1 MSILKPRNRLVNFRL
16 TEEEFV
22 YLREACL
29 AQGARSISDFAR
41 SAVLRQADRSGA
53 GLTSGGLTANASESP
68 STQSLAEL
76 QSMMVQL
83 QARVGQLVE
92 QVDSTRAPVAEPMLE
107 LVTEQLT

>member
-22 YLREACL
+22 HLRDACV

-41 SAVLRQADRSGA
+41 SAVLRQAENPSANSANDR
-53 GLTSGGLTANASESP
+53 P

-76 QSMMVQL
+76 HLMMATL
-83 QARVGQLVE
+83 EARMGKLGQQVDAVTPVAAGQL
-92 QVDSTRAPVAEPMLE
+92 T
-107 LVTEQLT
+107 

>member
-22 YLREACL
+22 LLRDACM

-41 SAVLRQADRSGA
+41 SAVLRQADRSA
-53 GLTSGGLTANASESP
+53 FSKPASDFDVP
-68 STQSLAEL
+68 ATQSLAEL

-83 QARVGQLVE
+83 QDRVGQLVQQVDAVAPVTNE
-92 QVDSTRAPVAEPMLE
+92 QV
-107 LVTEQLT
+107 

>member
-22 YLREACL
+22 LLRDACM

-41 SAVLRQADRSGA
+41 SAVLRQADRSSA
-53 GLTSGGLTANASESP
+53 PRPAADFDMP

-76 QSMMVQL
+76 TSMMLQL
-83 QARVGQLVE
+83 QDRVGQLVQQVDAVAPSTNE
-92 QVDSTRAPVAEPMLE
+92 QVA
-107 LVTEQLT
+107 

>member
-53 GLTSGGLTANASESP
+53 GLASGNLSVDTGESP

-92 QVDSTRAPVAEPMLE
+92 QVDSTRVPVAEPILE
-107 LVTEQLT
+107 MVTEQLT

>member
-16 TEEEFV
+16 MEEEFV

-53 GLTSGGLTANASESP
+53 PGASAGESP
-68 STQSLAEL
+68 STQSLADL
-76 QSMMVQL
+76 QSMMMQL

-92 QVDSTRAPVAEPMLE
+92 QVDAGRPPVAEPVINQ
-107 LVTEQLT
+107 LV

>member
-41 SAVLRQADRSGA
+41 SAVLRQADRSGT
-53 GLTSGGLTANASESP
+53 GLASGGLNANAGESP

-76 QSMMVQL
+76 QSMMMQL

-92 QVDSTRAPVAEPMLE
+92 QVDSARAPVAEPILQ
-107 LVTEQLT
+107 LVL

>member
-53 GLTSGGLTANASESP
+53 GLAASGAGAAEGP

-76 QSMMVQL
+76 QSMMMQL

-92 QVDSTRAPVAEPMLE
+92 RVETVRPPGSESAPA
-107 LVTEQLT
+107 LVTEQLA

>member
-16 TEEEFV
+16 TDEEFT
-22 YLREACL
+22 YLREACS

-41 SAVLRQADRSGA
+41 SAVLRQADRSSNSA
-53 GLTSGGLTANASESP
+53 DHP

-83 QARVGQLVE
+83 ETRVGQLVQ
-92 QVDSTRAPVAEPMLE
+92 QVDSVTR
-107 LVTEQLT
+107 

>member
-53 GLTSGGLTANASESP
+53 GLAASGGAGAAEAP

-76 QSMMVQL
+76 QSMMMQL

-92 QVDSTRAPVAEPMLE
+92 QVETVRPPVSESAPA
-107 LVTEQLT
+107 LVTEQLA